1 MESAPSVVLH
11 TDKHERNSNLLFKG
25 CEHALSAIS
34 LMFLSFVISSDVYK
48 VPQKP
53 AMFPNIKT
61 DVVIILVEMH
71 LSCFFLSNYRAAYLF

>member
-1 MESAPSVVLH
+1 
-11 TDKHERNSNLLFKG
+11 
-25 CEHALSAIS
+25 
-34 LMFLSFVISSDVYK
+34 MFLSFVIFSDVYK